1 MIVDVTEKDL
11 TEQWLMENVPALIKE
26 HENKR
31 NYIKKLIEY
40 QDGKHDILNR
50 VMSNEYVPN
59 NKLVNNFPKYI
70 TTVSV
75 GYFMGNPISYQT
87 NDATKEEEVEIFKDI
102 LKKVDIESVDV
113 DLSTSCSITGVG
125 YELIK
130 TYENDDGELLPKS
143 YSLDSK
149 TSFIVRDSTV
159 EGNVLFGVYYRDLEQ
174 KYNHFSNMSILV
186 FTNNKAYEFSQ
197 DRNKLELIDVKDH
210 YFGVVPLIEYKNNM
224 NFKGDYADVITLID
238 AYNMLQSDRLN
249 DKEQLI
255 DAILML
261 KNVSLEDSETVQNI
275 RENRILVLPADGDG
289 EWLTK
294 QLQEA
299 DVEIL
304 RKTLENDIHKFS
316 LTPNI
321 TDEQFSGNA
330 SGVAMQY
337 KLFGFEQLIKTKE
350 RFYQEGLRYRIKA
363 YLNFLKKKNI
373 LKEIKAEDVD
383 YIFNRNLPTNNI
395 EVAQMVSQLKNIL
408 SDETLIGQV
417 PFVKDVNVEMAR
429 IEKQDK
435 KHNDSIQQSF
445 GFPNMEVGDVDD
457 QEDDTEKDNTTK

>member
-1 MIVDVTEKDL
+1 MIVDITKDDL
-11 TEQWLMENVPALIKE
+11 TLEWLMANVPTLIRDHASSRKNIE
-26 HENKR
+26 
-31 NYIKKLIEY
+31 KLIAY
-40 QDGKHDILNR
+40 QNGVHEILNR
-50 VMSNEYVPN
+50 VMGNEFVPN
-59 NKLVNNFPKYI
+59 NKLINNFPKYI

-75 GYFMGNPISYQT
+75 GYFMGNPISYQAT
-87 NDATKEEEVEIFKDI
+87 NTDLDEEVEEFKSV
-102 LKKVDIESVDV
+102 LKKVDVESVDV

-125 YELIK
+125 YELVK
-130 TYENDDGELLPKS
+130 AFESDDGEMLPKS
-143 YSLDSK
+143 YSLDSR
-149 TSFIVRDSTV
+149 TTFVVSDSTV
-159 EGNVLFGVYYRDLEQ
+159 EGTPLFGVYYRDISQ
-174 KYNHFSNMSILV
+174 KYSFYSNMNVLV
-186 FTNNKAYEFSQ
+186 FTDTTAYEFSYSK
-197 DRNKLELIDVKDH
+197 NSMELIRETPH
-210 YFGVVPLIEYKNNM
+210 YFGVVPIIQYKNNAGL
-224 NFKGDYADVITLID
+224 KGDYEDVITLID

-261 KNVSLEDSETVQNI
+261 KNVSLEDSETVNNI

-304 RKTLENDIHKFS
+304 RKNLENDIHKFS

-350 RFYQEGLRYRIKA
+350 RFYQEGLRDRIKA
-363 YLNFLKKKNI
+363 YLNFLQNKNI
-373 LKEIKAEDVD
+373 IRSLKAQDIE

-417 PFVKDVNVEMAR
+417 PFVKDVSVELTR
-429 IEKQDK
+429 IDAQEKRR
-435 KHNDSIQQSF
+435 NDSMQSSF
-445 GFPNMEVGDVDD
+445 GFPNVKVGDINEEV
-457 QEDDTEKDNTTK
+457 EEEDNTRE